1 MPVAG
6 LSEKD
11 IELLKKLL
19 SARGVSGDEGEI
31 RSILRKECEAR
42 GASVMTDALGSVI
55 ARKAK
60 SGARRVVLD
69 AHIDEVGFL
78 IVGADADGALRYKPV
93 GGIDTRVIMA
103 KRVLIGKDRLPG
115 VFSVK
120 PIHLASEDE
129 MSNTS
134 KHENLRIDIGAN
146 DKAEA
151 ERLCPPGCTAVFDSA
166 PELFGDG
173 RIVSRALDDRVGCF
187 SLLAA
192 LELDGLP
199 VDLTCVFAVQE
210 EIGLRGAKAAA
221 QRLQP
226 DMGIAFEGTS
236 ANDLGD
242 VASNRRVTEQGK
254 GVAISFMDG
263 ASIGHI
269 GLRKALA
276 ECADAHSIPWHM
288 KRGLSGGNDA
298 GAIQRAYGAR
308 PTAVLSVP
316 CRYIHSANS
325 TAALCDIAAA
335 RDLAAA
341 FLYDL
346 PKYEGRVFN

>member
-1 MPVAG
+1 M
-6 LSEKD
+6 D

-19 SARGVSGDEGEI
+19 NARGVSGDEGEI

-55 ARKAK
+55 ARKEK
-60 SGARRVVLD
+60 PGARRVALD
-69 AHIDEVGFL
+69 AHMDEVGFL
-78 IVGADADGALRYKPV
+78 ITGADADGSLRYQPV
-93 GGIDTRVIMA
+93 GGVDTRVVMA
-103 KRVLIGKDRLPG
+103 KRALVGKDRLPG

-120 PIHLASEDE
+120 AIHLASEDE
-129 MSNTS
+129 MKNTS
-134 KHENLRIDIGAN
+134 KHKDLRIDIGAN

-151 ERLCPPGCTAVFDSA
+151 ERLCPPGCTAVFDS
-166 PELFGDG
+166 PPTLFGDG

-192 LELDGLP
+192 LEHDDLP

-210 EIGLRGAKAAA
+210 EIGLRGARAAA
-221 QRLQP
+221 QRVQP
-226 DMGIAFEGTS
+226 ELGIAFEGTS

-263 ASIGHI
+263 ASIGHRI
-269 GLRKALA
+269 LRKSLETCAA
-276 ECADAHSIPWHM
+276 EHAIPWHA

-316 CRYIHSANS
+316 CRYIHSAQS
-325 TAALCDIAAA
+325 TAALRDIAAA

-341 FLYDL
+341 FLYDF
-346 PKYEGRVFN
+346 PKYEGQVFN